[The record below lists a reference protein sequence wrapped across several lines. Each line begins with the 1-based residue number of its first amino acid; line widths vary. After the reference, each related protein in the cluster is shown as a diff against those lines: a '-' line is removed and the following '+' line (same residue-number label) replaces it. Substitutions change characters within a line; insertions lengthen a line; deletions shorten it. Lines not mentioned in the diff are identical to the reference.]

1 MGYTNP
7 TPIQEK
13 AIPMALLNRDIIGVA
28 KSGTGKSCA
37 FLLPILENLIKEKKE
52 NSVLRALIL
61 VPTRELAKQ
70 IANAIDD
77 YSKYIDIK
85 RVAIFGGISSKEQEK
100 KLANGVD
107 IVVATTGR
115 LLEHIKNNT
124 INLSSVERVVID
136 ELDTMLD
143 MGFLEEVEKILPNIG
158 KNRQISMF
166 SATINSTVKKLAKE
180 FLTDP
185 IVIEVTNQREHVEK
199 IEHQI
204 VLVDE
209 DKKAELLSY
218 LIGSRNIAQAL
229 VFVNRKAE
237 ADSLVENLN
246 LDGLKASC
254 IHGDVRQS
262 SRALALR
269 KFKEKEIR
277 VLVCTD
283 IAARGI
289 DIEELPCVINF
300 ALPETINDF
309 THRVG
314 RTARAGNNGVAIT
327 LLSVKDY
334 KFMAEIEKELIL
346 KIPRVELDGFE
357 TKEKKPR
364 VKQPKQ
370 KSLKEKKILS
380 KKRKPE
386 DKPKNPKTN
395 KKRKIT
401 KRG

>member
-1 MGYTNP
+1 ML
-7 TPIQEK
+7 K
-13 AIPMALLNRDIIGVA
+13 RDIIGVA

-37 FLLPILENLIKEKKE
+37 FLIPILENLIKQKRE

-70 IANAIDD
+70 IVNAIDD
-77 YSKYIDIK
+77 YSKYLDIK

-124 INLSSVERVVID
+124 INLTSVESIVID

-180 FLTDP
+180 FLKEP
-185 IVIEVTNQREHVEK
+185 AVIEVTNQREHVEK

-204 VLVDE
+204 ILVDE
-209 DKKAELLSY
+209 DKKPELLSY
-218 LIGSRNIAQAL
+218 LIGSKNISQAL
-229 VFVNRKAE
+229 VFVNRKLE

-254 IHGDVRQS
+254 IHGDIRQS
-262 SRALALR
+262 SRALVLR
-269 KFKEKEIR
+269 KFKEKELR

-300 ALPETINDF
+300 SLPESINDF

-314 RTARAGNNGVAIT
+314 RTARAGKEGVAIT

-346 KIPRVELDGFE
+346 NIPRTELAGFE

-364 VKQPKQ
+364 AKQIKQ

-380 KKRKPE
+380 KKRQTE
-386 DKPKNPKTN
+386 DKPKSSKTN

>member
-1 MGYTNP
+1 M
-7 TPIQEK
+7 QEK
-13 AIPMALLNRDIIGVA
+13 AIPIALKNRDIIGVA

-37 FLLPILENLIKEKKE
+37 FLLPILENLIEKKDE

-70 IANAIDD
+70 LVNAIDD
-77 YSKYIDIK
+77 YSKYLDIK

-100 KLANGVD
+100 KLTNGVD
-107 IVVATTGR
+107 IAVATTGR

-124 INLSSVERVVID
+124 INLSSVEKVVID

-180 FLTDP
+180 FLNNP
-185 IVIEVTNQREHVEK
+185 VVIEVTNQREHVEN

-209 DKKAELLSY
+209 EKKAELLSY
-218 LIGSRNIAQAL
+218 LIGSKNIAQTL
-229 VFVNRKAE
+229 VFVNKKAQ

-246 LDGLKASC
+246 LDDLKASC
-254 IHGDVRQS
+254 IHGDIRQS

-269 KFKEKEIR
+269 KFKEKELR

-289 DIEELPCVINF
+289 DIENLPCVINF
-300 ALPETINDF
+300 ALPETVNDF

-314 RTARAGNNGVAIT
+314 RTARAGNDGVAIT

-334 KFMAEIEKELIL
+334 KIMAEIEKELIL
-346 KIPRVELDGFE
+346 KIPRVELKGFE
-357 TKEKKPR
+357 TTEKKPR
-364 VKQPKQ
+364 VKQSKP
-370 KSLKEKKILS
+370 KSLKEKKINS
-380 KKRKPE
+380 KKRQIE
-386 DKPKNPKTN
+386 DKTKSSKSTKTN